1 MSEELT
7 TMEELSEA
15 VDASFETFHDEGD
28 IWDKMKQ
35 YQEDK
40 TVLTVTVDANATK
53 GGVVA
58 MVENVRGFIP
68 ASCLSLT
75 HVDDLGEYLNKEL
88 EVHVIDVDRDK
99 KRLILSAKSVLQ
111 EAAAQERAAKL
122 AALQPGDILEGTVET
137 LKPYGAFIRTED
149 GISGMI
155 HVSQISTKRIKE
167 PSDVLKKGD
176 VVKAKVIGNKDGR
189 LSLSIKALTDTG
201 KPAREPRDRDR
212 DDDFNF
218 RNFKLPK
225 SEDVTTN
232 LGDLLKGLKLD

>member
-1 MSEELT
+1 M
-7 TMEELSEA
+7 
-15 VDASFETFHDEGD
+15 
-28 IWDKMKQ
+28 
-35 YQEDK
+35 
-40 TVLTVTVDANATK
+40 
-53 GGVVA
+53 
-58 MVENVRGFIP
+58 
-68 ASCLSLT
+68 
-75 HVDDLGEYLNKEL
+75 
-88 EVHVIDVDRDK
+88 
-99 KRLILSAKSVLQ
+99 
-111 EAAAQERAAKL
+111 
-122 AALQPGDILEGTVET
+122 ET

-212 DDDFNF
+212 DDDFNY